1 VNDVKKND
9 HSVTQLKWLVEKI
22 KISTYGYCKT
32 DGQQNSILLALSE
45 FLING

>member
-1 VNDVKKND
+1 MILKHD
-9 HSVTQLKWLVEKI
+9 HSATKLKWLVEKI

-32 DGQQNSILLALSE
+32 DGQQNSILFALSE